1 MRSPVIPRRGTG
13 CTGLCGICGG
23 AESSEIIVKIFSDE
37 GAMVAVVEVV
47 AEVEVAVL
55 RGLDSWES

>member
-23 AESSEIIVKIFSDE
+23 AESPEIIVKILLDE
-37 GAMVAVVEVV
+37 GAMIAVVEVV
-47 AEVEVAVL
+47 AEVEVTVL
-55 RGLDSWES
+55 RGLSS

>member
-23 AESSEIIVKIFSDE
+23 AESLEIIVKIFSDE
-37 GAMVAVVEVV
+37 GAMIAVVEVV

-55 RGLDSWES
+55 RGLDSSES

>member
-13 CTGLCGICGG
+13 CTGLCGICAG
-23 AESSEIIVKIFSDE
+23 AELPEIIVKTLLDE
-37 GAMVAVVEVV
+37 GAMIAVVEVV

-55 RGLDSWES
+55 RGLSS

>member
-23 AESSEIIVKIFSDE
+23 AESLEIIVKIFSDE
-37 GAMVAVVEVV
+37 GAMIAVVEVV